1 MGDPWE
7 DAAASRPAA
16 KQTAASTSV
25 STAPGNDPWE
35 AAAKSNGSSPA
46 AAATAPEKPG
56 ILDRADEA
64 ITSTL
69 APNPANYSSAI
80 KTNAIEAPKTLGREV
95 YSGAKSI
102 LGAPGAI
109 YHAITDKPTPEE
121 TGLSPE
127 QLPIYRMGIKPVANA
142 IQDYSSG
149 KVTPDAALENA
160 PEAIGQGAGTVV
172 GSKIAETIGPKAIGA
187 AGEAISRKPIPIA
200 PEDAARGLTKAVN
213 PSVNEWPNY
222 IKANAEEA
230 GNIKAFAEKN
240 NLPLKTQ
247 LDWAKAA
254 KGAADETNGYF
265 KEKVLGPH
273 ANETVSTTGT
283 GFKGKASG
291 EGQTATLAEVNKRI
305 GDINDELRSA
315 YQKREVGQ
323 TREALANEP
332 ELKAEQKALADI
344 LHKEL
349 AQRTGLTPEQ
359 IGGIRQ
365 RFGRMYS
372 VADQTEA
379 AVNQRQSSAGKA
391 NEGRRDVP
399 VSVAGVGVDL
409 FNRVVRGGPEGI
421 ANRGFVRA
429 LDKTKAIPVT
439 DLPEVQPPT
448 PASAIGR
455 PIIPRE
461 ELSPGKAIPIQETSP
476 EEIAA
481 QAQKLQD
488 RSSAVLKSRN
498 RVLRRPIWEQE

>member
-1 MGDPWE
+1 MGDPQDQTPDFIPAE
-7 DAAASRPAA
+7 QDQDFIPADQPKKAA
-16 KQTAASTSV
+16 T
-25 STAPGNDPWE
+25 TAPPKQGMID
-35 AAAKSNGSSPA
+35 K
-46 AAATAPEKPG
+46 
-56 ILDRADEA
+56 ADEA

-69 APNPANYSSAI
+69 APNPQNYSSAL
-80 KTNAIEAPKTLGREV
+80 KTNAIEVPKTLGREV

-109 YHAITDKPTPEE
+109 YHAITDKPTAEE

-172 GSKIAETIGPKAIGA
+172 GGKLAETIAPKAIGA
-187 AGEAISRKPIPIA
+187 AGEAISRKPIPVA

-213 PSVNEWPNY
+213 PSVNEWPGY
-222 IKANAEEA
+222 IKANAQEA
-230 GNIKAFAEKN
+230 GNIKTFAEKN
-240 NLPLKTQ
+240 NIPLKTQ

-315 YQKREVGQ
+315 YQKREAGQ

-429 LDKTKAIPVT
+429 LDKTRGIPIT
-439 DLPEVQPPT
+439 DLPEINT
-448 PASAIGR
+448 PAPAEPAVR
-455 PIIPRE
+455 PIVPRE
-461 ELSPGKAIPIQETSP
+461 NLSQGTPIPLQETSP

-481 QAQKLQD
+481 QQEKLQN
-488 RSSAVLKSRN
+488 RANSVVQSRQKV
-498 RVLRRPIWEQE
+498 RRRPIWEQ

>member
-1 MGDPWE
+1 MGDPQDQTPDFIPAE
-7 DAAASRPAA
+7 QDQDFIPADQSKKAA
-16 KQTAASTSV
+16 T
-25 STAPGNDPWE
+25 TAPPKRGMID
-35 AAAKSNGSSPA
+35 K
-46 AAATAPEKPG
+46 
-56 ILDRADEA
+56 ADEA

-69 APNPANYSSAI
+69 APNPQNYSSAL
-80 KTNAIEAPKTLGREV
+80 KTNAIEVPKTLGREV

-109 YHAITDKPTPEE
+109 YHAIADKPTPEE

-149 KVTPDAALENA
+149 KVTPDEALENA

-172 GSKIAETIGPKAIGA
+172 GGKIAETIAPKAIGA
-187 AGEAISRKPIPIA
+187 AGEAVSRKPIPIA
-200 PEDAARGLTKAVN
+200 PEDAARGLTKSVN
-213 PSVNEWPNY
+213 PSVNEWPGY
-222 IKANAEEA
+222 IKANAQEA

-240 NLPLKTQ
+240 NIPLKTQ

-254 KGAADETNGYF
+254 RGAAEESRGYF
-265 KEKVLGPH
+265 QQKILGPH
-273 ANETVSTTGT
+273 ATEQVTTTGS
-283 GFKGKASG
+283 GFKGPNAG
-291 EGQTATLAEVNKRI
+291 EGQTATLAEVDKRI
-305 GDINDELRSA
+305 VKINDELRSA
-315 YQKREVGQ
+315 YQKRESGQ

-332 ELKAEQKALADI
+332 DLVAERDALTDI
-344 LHKEL
+344 LHREL
-349 AQRTGLTPEQ
+349 AKRTGMTPDQ
-359 IGGIRQ
+359 VAGIRQ
-365 RFGRMYS
+365 RYGRMYS
-372 VADQTEA
+372 VADQTDA

-391 NEGRRDVP
+391 NEGRRGVP

-455 PIIPRE
+455 PIIPRG
-461 ELSPGKAIPIQETSP
+461 ELSPGKAIPIQETH
-476 EEIAA
+476 
-481 QAQKLQD
+481 QK
-488 RSSAVLKSRN
+488 KSRRSRN
-498 RVLRRPIWEQE
+498 NYRIVPGQLSRAGRKC

>member
-7 DAAASRPAA
+7 DAAASGPAA

-25 STAPGNDPWE
+25 STTSDNDPWE

-56 ILDRADEA
+56 LLDRADEA

-69 APNPANYSSAI
+69 APNPQNYSSAV
-80 KTNAIEAPKTLGREV
+80 KTNAIEVPKTLGREV

-109 YHAITDKPTPEE
+109 YHAITDKPTAEE
-121 TGLSPE
+121 TGLSQE

-172 GSKIAETIGPKAIGA
+172 GSKIAETIAPKANGA

-213 PSVNEWPNY
+213 PAVNEWPNY
-222 IKANAEEA
+222 IKATAQEA
-230 GNIKAFAEKN
+230 GNIKTFAAKN
-240 NLPLKTQ
+240 NLPLNTQ

-254 KGAADETNGYF
+254 RGAATENQGYF
-265 KEKVLGPH
+265 NEKVLGPH
-273 ANETVSTTGT
+273 ANEEVATAGT
-283 GFKGKASG
+283 GFKGKNAG
-291 EGQTATLAEVNKRI
+291 EGQTATLGEIDRRIATINKQLNSAYNKR
-305 GDINDELRSA
+305 EA
-315 YQKREVGQ
+315 GQ
-323 TREALANEP
+323 TMEALANEP
-332 ELKAEQKALADI
+332 ELTAERDGLNEILRDQLA
-344 LHKEL
+344 K
-349 AQRTGLTPEQ
+349 RTGMTPEQ
-359 IGGIRQ
+359 VAGIRQ
-365 RFGRMYS
+365 RYGRMYS
-372 VADQTEA
+372 IGDQTEA

-391 NEGRRDVP
+391 AEGRRDVP
-399 VSVAGVGVDL
+399 TTVVGAGTDL
-409 FNRVVRGGPEGI
+409 FNRVIRGGPEGI
-421 ANRGFVRA
+421 SNKAFVKA
-429 LDKTKAIPVT
+429 LSKTKAIPVT

-455 PIIPRE
+455 PIIPRG

-498 RVLRRPIWEQE
+498 RVSRRPIWEQE